1 MKTRSHL
8 KNSLPPEKHLPG
20 KKEAQLLRRLM
31 SETGMNE
38 EEIRGHYKY
47 RVMLS
52 NAKSTA
58 LTHEER
64 RKKTLKRWVRYYTET
79 LKLPHYHPLVKQ
91 KAEERCFC
99 FYSTWILKL

>member
-1 MKTRSHL
+1 MKKRWHL
-8 KNSLPPEKHLPG
+8 KNTLPSEKHLPD

-38 EEIRGHYKY
+38 EEIRGRYKY

-52 NAKSTA
+52 NTKSA
-58 LTHEER
+58 PLSKEER
-64 RKKTLKRWVRYYTET
+64 RKKILKRWMRYYAET

-91 KAEERCFC
+91 KAEEWCSC
-99 FYSTWILKL
+99 FYCFRF